1 MRAAAR
7 RFGILVALN
16 PRRTDLMTAAAA
28 AAHGL
33 PLLTRNADGFEGLG
47 QGVEIIAA

>member
-16 PRRTDLMTAAAA
+16 PRRTDRMTAAAV

-33 PLLTRNADGFEGLG
+33 PLFTRNADGFEVVE
-47 QGVEIIAA
+47 QGAEIIAA